1 MSEQRETVE
10 GVMEGNLAKV
20 APQSRDLGGY
30 GAEADEPG
38 AGQLLLWLHM
48 MLRGRYV
55 WLVILGLV
63 LGGALGYGGFR
74 LGYKTYRST
83 GLIQIVRPLKVTL
96 GHSDEESAA
105 DLEGFASTQ
114 AQLLKSSPVIG
125 AALMDSDWV
134 ALKRKPTASPEED
147 FAQALTVLPKDR
159 MIYVTFEDRDPV
171 AAGVGM
177 RALFKAYI
185 TMYSGDETEAKNKRM
200 KLLNERVSSLMFD
213 ESNKK
218 DLISGIADEFGTEDL
233 ATVYH
238 SRQATADRLLALKQ
252 ELDLRVQM
260 ASSSSATRPA
270 DESPELK
277 KLLRRMDVE
286 ELAQKD
292 TMLRDLLADRS
303 SSERS
308 LRDLMSVNGY
318 GETHPA
324 VQAKKKKLELLEE
337 DITARAAKVREML
350 KLLPPSL
357 ADGGAIGLDELKRRA
372 TLLDKQ
378 FNKASEE
385 ALSVGRK
392 NLHLKSLQEERAAIK
407 KQAEALQKWIDDLNM
422 QQREDQ
428 RIKILNS
435 GTTPASA
442 QSDTRVRFAAMGGML
457 GFMVAFGLV
466 LLPAVTDRTFKAADE
481 TKLAGYL
488 GPVLG
493 VLPELPGDMF
503 DDENAAMAAHCVHQ
517 TRTLLQ
523 MRHTGNHGQVL
534 AVTSSLAGTGKTSL
548 TLALGVS
555 FATSGS
561 RTLIIDCD
569 LVGGGLSARV
579 SRMMRRKIGFLLR
592 REGLINDEQLSQALA
607 LSKSTRRPLGETCV
621 EMGYVTDLDVQRVLA
636 TQDGAHMGVMDA
648 LSGESLEDCV
658 AETGFPGLSILP
670 LGTASARHCAS
681 LSPAALRRLLKV
693 ARGRYDVVLIDTG
706 PVPGSLEAAVVVPE
720 AEGVVLVVSKGEPKP
735 SVARCA
741 EHLRSLN
748 ATPMG
753 VVFNRASVREIA
765 NNASTLHRSAAA
777 FSASSSGLGLKVDPE
792 QSRRSNRLGPMAQ
805 AVAGCAPKDGGDE
818 A

>member
-1 MSEQRETVE
+1 MPEQRETVE
-10 GVMEGNLAKV
+10 GVMEGTLAK
-20 APQSRDLGGY
+20 PMSQYRDGGAY
-30 GAEADEPG
+30 GAEAEEPG

-55 WLVILGLV
+55 WLVILGLL
-63 LGGALGYGGFR
+63 LGGAMGYGGFR

-83 GLIQIVRPLKVTL
+83 GLIQIVKPLKVTQ
-96 GHSDEESAA
+96 GVEDETAA

-114 AQLLKSSPVIG
+114 AGLLKSSPVI
-125 AALMDSDWV
+125 AMALQDSAWT
-134 ALKRKPTASPEED
+134 ALKHKSTTTPEED
-147 FAQALTVLPKDR
+147 FAQALTVVPKDR
-159 MIYVTFEDRDPV
+159 MIYVTFEDRDPN

-177 RALFKAYI
+177 KALLSAYKQ
-185 TMYSGDETEAKNKRM
+185 MYLGQDQAAKNARM
-200 KLLNERVSSLMFD
+200 ALLTERATNLGYDDSA
-213 ESNKK
+213 KK
-218 DLISGIADEFGTEDL
+218 NQIATIAEKYGTTDIGS
-233 ATVYH
+233 VY
-238 SRQATADRLLALKQ
+238 QTKQEAANRLLQLKQ
-252 ELDLRVQM
+252 ELDLRVDM
-260 ASSSSATRPA
+260 ASSPSTTRPV
-270 DESPELK
+270 ENSPELK
-277 KLLRRMDVE
+277 SLLNRMDIE
-286 ELAQKD
+286 DLAQKD
-292 TMLRDLLADRS
+292 STLRDMLSERS
-303 SSERS
+303 STERS
-308 LRDLMSVNGY
+308 LRDLMAVNGY
-318 GETHPA
+318 GETHPR
-324 VQAKKKKLELLEE
+324 VQATKKKLDILET
-337 DITARAAKVREML
+337 DIAARAGKVREML
-350 KLLPPSL
+350 KRLPPTL
-357 ADGGAIGLDELKRRA
+357 ASGGTLSVEELKRRQI
-372 TLLDKQ
+372 LLQAQWTAAAD
-378 FNKASEE
+378 E
-385 ALSVGRK
+385 ALKVGQL
-392 NLHLKSLQEERAAIK
+392 NLQMQNLQEERTAIRQQLDSLK
-407 KQAEALQKWIDDLNM
+407 KWIDDLNL

-428 RIKILNS
+428 RIRILS
-435 GTTPASA
+435 DGTTPASA

-457 GFMVAFGLV
+457 GIMVAFGLV
-466 LLPAVTDRTFKAADE
+466 LLPGVTDRTFKAADE

-555 FATSGS
+555 FATAGS

-621 EMGYVTDLDVQRVLA
+621 EMGYVTELDVQRVLA
-636 TQDGAHMGVMDA
+636 TQDGAHMGVLDA
-648 LSGESLEDCV
+648 LSGESLEECV

-693 ARGRYDVVLIDTG
+693 ARGRYDTVLIDTG
-706 PVPGSLEAAVVVPE
+706 PVPGSLEASVVVPE
-720 AEGVVLVVSKGEPKP
+720 AGGVVLVVSKGEPKS

-753 VVFNRASVREIA
+753 VVFNRASVKEISH
-765 NNASTLHRSAAA
+765 NSSTLHRSAAA
-777 FSASSSGLGLKVDPE
+777 FSASSSGLGLRVDPE

-805 AVAGCAPKDGGDE
+805 AVAGCAPKDGGEE